1 MCENDNFP
9 LILATRDTV
18 SMTQKMA
25 DVGAKAALVVTPCYY
40 KGGMNNTALINHYTK
55 VGFFLN

>member
-1 MCENDNFP
+1 
-9 LILATRDTV
+9 
-18 SMTQKMA
+18 MTQKMA

-55 VGFFLN
+55 VSFLFKILLSRGGGLKSY